1 MLAGFAMLGI
11 SITLLAIGI
20 PAPAGMVGVGIAF
33 ASVVLGV
40 LLVWSAILPFMKHQR
55 RVLAKYGL
63 NSAERATVVSRL
75 IWRDV
80 FSKRR

>member
-1 MLAGFAMLGI
+1 MIGV
-11 SITLLAIGI
+11 SIALLAVGV
-20 PAPAGMVGVGIAF
+20 PAPVSMVGVGVAF